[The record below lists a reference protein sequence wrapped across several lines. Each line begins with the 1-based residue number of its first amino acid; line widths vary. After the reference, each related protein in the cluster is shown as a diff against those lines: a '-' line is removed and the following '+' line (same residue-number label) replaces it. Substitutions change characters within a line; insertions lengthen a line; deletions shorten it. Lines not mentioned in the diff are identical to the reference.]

1 MPHYPKPF
9 FRKNRRLWYV
19 QIDGK
24 QHNLGP
30 DRDKAFEL
38 YFRLMQEP
46 QQSPQVVGESVL
58 ALIDQYLD
66 WCKQHRAAATF
77 EWYRWRLQLFCESI
91 PEDLTVADLKPFH
104 VQEWIDSQSNWS
116 SGSKRN
122 GCKAV
127 QRALRWAEQQGY
139 IDRSPVTHMQKP
151 AMGRREVVIS
161 DKQFEEL
168 LELSRS
174 DSFTDLLRVTWDT
187 GCRPQES
194 LRVEARHV
202 DMAGSRWVI
211 PVSESKTDIV
221 RVVYLTEPALAITRR
236 LCGQYPAG
244 PLFRN
249 SRGAAWTKDSVNNA
263 FHRIQIRKGKLL
275 MNERGIQPLGDE
287 IRHKIAQLKPTRRV
301 RGIEQPKTDAELRHE
316 AKKKLTTRL
325 ACELAPRF
333 CLYHI
338 RHTWMN
344 RLLRAGVDAMT
355 VAILAGHSDPSVLA
369 KTYQH
374 LSQSPDYLLKQVRS
388 TVISG

>member
-24 QHNLGP
+24 QQNLGP
-30 DRDKAFEL
+30 DREKAFEL
-38 YFRLMQEP
+38 YFRLMQLPTE
-46 QQSPQVVGESVL
+46 SPQVAGQSVL
-58 ALIDQYLD
+58 ALVDSYLD
-66 WCKQHRAAATF
+66 WCKQHRAPDTF
-77 EWYRWRLQLFCESI
+77 EWYRWRLQLFCDSI
-91 PEDLTVADLKPFH
+91 PKDLTVAELKPYH
-104 VQEWIDSQSNWS
+104 VQQWIDSQETWG

-127 QRALRWAEQQGY
+127 QRALRWSEQQGY
-139 IDRSPVTHMQKP
+139 IERSPIAHMPKP

-161 DKQFEEL
+161 DAQF
-168 LELSRS
+168 LELQSLSRN

-202 DMAGSRWVI
+202 DVPGSRWVI
-211 PVSESKTDIV
+211 PVSEAKTDTV
-221 RVVYLTEPALAITRR
+221 RVVYLTEAALEITSR
-236 LCGQYPAG
+236 LMEIHPEG

-249 SRGAAWTKDSVNNA
+249 SQGRAWNKDSVNNA
-263 FHRIQIRKGKLL
+263 FHRIQLRMGKLK
-275 MNERGIQPLGDE
+275 MEQQG
-287 IRHKIAQLKPTRRV
+287 LKPTKAEVEVKMRTLAPTLIYHGTERA
-301 RGIEQPKTDAELRHE
+301 KTPAELRHE
-316 AKKKLTTRL
+316 ARKKLVSKMAGT
-325 ACELAPRF
+325 LAPRF

-344 RLLRAGVDAMT
+344 RLLRSGVDAMT

-374 LSQSPDYLLKQVRS
+374 LSQSPDYLLKQARS
-388 TVISG
+388 SSMSD